1 MSPHCI
7 TGLDLGSDEVKLV
20 LAEEHEGR
28 LVPRLF
34 LREPST
40 GVRRGGV
47 AEPNELGLTIAR
59 MMAEATRVNKD
70 AGRTVYVGIGTTQ
83 IAAQPSR
90 GIVAVSR
97 ADGEIGP
104 DDIDRAV
111 KASQAINLEKN
122 RTLLHN
128 VVREFIVDGTADVV
142 DPLGLT
148 GHRLE
153 VSSIVIDAF
162 AMQVKNTLRAAEL
175 GGARVS
181 GMVLNSLASAR
192 AALTKRRKQL
202 GSAVVDLGAETTCIS
217 AWEDG
222 KLVGVAHLPIGG
234 ATLTHD
240 LAIGLTVPVAV
251 AERIKREHGSAD
263 AKSAPARD
271 TVDLATYT
279 SDVGGKVTKRFIA
292 DIIEA
297 RLAELFEMVGG
308 ELERWGCSGKL
319 AEGVVLVGGGAR
331 LPGIADV
338 ARRELKLSVE
348 VARDLGESWTLE
360 TAHLASE
367 LRDPDYATALGLA
380 LWGVTTDEDGPA
392 KRGFSSG
399 FLKGGPKGL
408 LRWFLP

>member
-7 TGLDLGSDEVKLV
+7 TGLDLGSDEIKLV
-20 LAEEHEGR
+20 VAEEYEGR

-34 LREPST
+34 LREPSA
-40 GVRRGGV
+40 GVRRGAV
-47 AEPNELGLTIAR
+47 AEPNELGPIIAR
-59 MMAEATRVNKD
+59 MLTEATRINKD
-70 AGRTVYVGIGTTQ
+70 AARNVFLSVGTTQ
-83 IAAQPSR
+83 ITAQPSR

-97 ADGEIGP
+97 ADGEIQP

-122 RTLLHN
+122 KTLVHN
-128 VVREFIVDGTADVV
+128 VVREFIVDGTADVT

-148 GHRLE
+148 GSRLE

-162 AMQVKNTLRAAEL
+162 AMHVKNIVRAAEI
-175 GGARVS
+175 GGARVQ
-181 GMVLNSLASAR
+181 GMALNALASSR
-192 AALTKRRKQL
+192 SSLSKRRKQL
-202 GSAVVDLGAETTCIS
+202 GCAVIDLGAETTCVA

-240 LAIGLTVPVAV
+240 LAIGLTVPVQV
-251 AERIKREHGSAD
+251 AERVKREHGVAD
-263 AKSAPARD
+263 AKSAPARETID
-271 TVDLATYT
+271 MASY
-279 SDVGGKVTKRFIA
+279 SPEVGGKVTKRFVA

-297 RLAELFEMVGG
+297 RLVELFELVGG
-308 ELERWGCSGKL
+308 ELDRWGRAGKL

-331 LPGIADV
+331 LPGIADL
-338 ARRELKLSVE
+338 ARRELKLSAE
-348 VARDLGESWTLE
+348 VAKDLSEQWTLE
-360 TAHLASE
+360 TAHLAAE
-367 LRDPDYATALGLA
+367 LRDPDYAAALGLA
-380 LWGVTTDEDGPA
+380 LWGVQTDEDGPA

-399 FLKGGPKGL
+399 FLKGGPKSI